1 MFILFYAS
9 GSLTSIN
16 EALWVTSSFFTQGM
30 LDSKVYKVGQKLCTL
45 LVLSQYIVIGW
56 CTSGIGTVQLMM
68 DIYRGESV
76 AVRVCMLM
84 IFITSLVVIPMVQ
97 IPLWHNAHPSFWKA
111 LREKGKGKGKGN

>member
-1 MFILFYAS
+1 
-9 GSLTSIN
+9 
-16 EALWVTSSFFTQGM
+16 M

-97 IPLWHNAHPSFWKA
+97 IPLWHNAHPNFWKA
-111 LREKGKGKGKGN
+111 LHEKGNTKEKETKTD